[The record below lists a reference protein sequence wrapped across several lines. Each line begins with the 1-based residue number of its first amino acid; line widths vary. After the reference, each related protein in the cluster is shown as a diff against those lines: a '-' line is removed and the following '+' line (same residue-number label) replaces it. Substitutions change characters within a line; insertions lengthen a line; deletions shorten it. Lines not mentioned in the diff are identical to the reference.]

1 MKRSTGIL
9 LVIAALGGCTHGPWK
24 DFYGDPHPAS
34 IPRDVRTFVIAAQG
48 CGHFSGEEPYDADR
62 AAFLKKNM
70 DALCKGLPQ
79 KRERLLNRYP
89 ANKEVES
96 LMSEVWQIFGE

>member
-1 MKRSTGIL
+1 MKRPTAIL
-9 LVIAALGGCTHGPWK
+9 LSIFLLGGCAYGPWK
-24 DFYGDPHPAS
+24 DFYGDPRPAS
-34 IPRDVRTFVIAAQG
+34 IPRDVRAFVIDAQG

-62 AAFLKKNM
+62 AAFLQKNM
-70 DALCKGLPQ
+70 DALCRGLPQ

-96 LMSEVWQIFGE
+96 LMAEVGQIFGE